1 MATTPPS
8 SGIIYEVIQEFN
20 PELQALKQEIAQLV
34 KDSPEA
40 DLMPRA
46 RAKVNDHGLSAEI
59 RDADLRSFILEA
71 RGARIGIA
79 IPRRIGETIDTTP
92 TPWVWEG
99 LLMAGSLNLLV
110 APPKIG
116 KSALMIGMVSAWAR
130 GATSYLGA
138 PLHGDC
144 PNVYIVGTDQPE
156 SDWFTLLSRE
166 KLVGNGSTLAD
177 PIQMLW
183 STGAPLHLT
192 AEGIN
197 HLRQLS
203 EADPGALF
211 LIDSYHACIAPLGIE
226 EASSELDKP
235 ARALMEAL
243 APSKATIALI
253 HHANKSVSGGNA
265 TNASRGSNAL
275 PAAAS
280 LTVLMNWLK
289 QPAEGQAQTD
299 LRVILKSQGR
309 AKGRSLVVELLDDGW
324 TLHGEGDDAMRAEAF
339 AEAEAE
345 LSGRQADFF
354 DYIADRWSLGEFP
367 VSGIELSQH
376 FNLDRNKTN
385 RTVRALEQKGLV
397 VERGQTDPGP
407 DGGRPSLLWVPALS
421 HLSEVS
427 TETGV
432 QTSQTEQTLACVYE
446 KRGLYPFTPLLPT
459 SGGWGVCTPT
469 VGSPVEICRDGIW
482 SNGYV
487 VHDASNPHAITVAK
501 TGNRV
506 FLIRNLRPD
515 LDVRPCSSP
524 YPSADTTANS
534 HDPSQETAQP
544 PSACGYGDL
553 AVNPADGTLEA
564 SADSVRRGESQVPGP
579 DDGSLDAL
587 LDHQG
592 DQQQDPCR
600 DGTDQSDQVRDGA
613 AAGAGVGLLG
623 LVPARED
630 GAVPFD
636 WDSW

>member
-1 MATTPPS
+1 M
-8 SGIIYEVIQEFN
+8 IQEFN

-309 AKGRSLVVELLDDGW
+309 AKGCSLVVELLDDGW
-324 TLHGEGDDAMRAEAF
+324 MLHGEGDDAMRAEAF

-367 VSGIELSQH
+367 VSGIELSQR
-376 FNLDRNKTN
+376 FNLDGNKTN
-385 RTVRALEQKGLV
+385 RTVRALERKGLV

-407 DGGRPSLLWVPALS
+407 DGGRPSLLWTPALLP
-421 HLSEVS
+421 HEEVS

-432 QTSQTEQTLACVYE
+432 LRVKTDKTLAHVYE
-446 KRGLYPFTPLLPT
+446 KRGYYPFTPLSPS
-459 SGGWGVCTPT
+459 SGGGGVCTPT

-487 VHDASNPHAITVAK
+487 VHDASNPHSITVAK
-501 TGNRV
+501 TGNRM
-506 FLIRNLRPD
+506 FLIRNLRPN

-544 PSACGYGDL
+544 PSASGYGDL

-564 SADSVRRGESQVPGP
+564 PADSLRRAEPQVPMS
-579 DDGSLDAL
+579 DDKTLDAL

-600 DGTDQSDQVRDGA
+600 DGADQSDQVRDGA
-613 AAGAGVGLLG
+613 AAGAGLGLLG
-623 LVPARED
+623 LVPAREN